1 MATTLVSV
9 VTQRGKERMAEAIGG
24 LISGTLSPGL
34 VNEAIL
40 PVFYQLGDRVVPPL
54 VPVAPPDPTFTA
66 LIEPVATVF
75 QKALTTNDIQVLV
88 PPHTIITAG
97 GTTVDATVNIAEPTL
112 RIRIFADVNEAVFSP
127 AKVVSEMGIFVQF
140 DPNPPDLF
148 VYGTFSPPFAKSA
161 GLTVDFFVDVKI

>member
-24 LISGTLSPGL
+24 LISGMLSAGTI
-34 VNEAIL
+34 NQAIL
-40 PVFYQLGDRVVPPL
+40 PVFYQLGDRVVPPP

-66 LIEPVATVF
+66 LIDPAPF